1 MENELSRL
9 SSGIVG
15 LDDMIEGGFPM
26 PSVILVAGS
35 AGTGKTTFA
44 QKFLFDGARKGEQ
57 GIYFTTLSEPTEWM
71 LRFSSRYEFVTKDYF
86 GREIIYVDLGKE
98 LRETRPYE
106 FLSYIDERIS
116 EIQPQRIVIDPM
128 TVVGAT
134 DSNYRQFLYDMTNRL
149 KNWNTV
155 SVVTG
160 EVEPGLLY
168 PPEIA
173 YSVDGIILLRMEEEG
188 EIRRKYLEVLKM
200 RGTHHVTGRQSMDIT
215 ASQGIVVLK
224 SQF

>member
-1 MENELSRL
+1 MRDVRKEDEKMENELPRIT
-9 SSGIVG
+9 SGIVG
-15 LDDMIEGGFPM
+15 LDDMIEGGFPL
-26 PSVILVAGS
+26 PSVILVAGT

-71 LRFSSRYEFVTKDYF
+71 LRFATRFDFVSQEFF
-86 GREIIYVDLGKE
+86 GREIIYVDLGRE
-98 LRETRPYE
+98 LTQARPYE
-106 FLSYIDERIS
+106 FLSYLDERIR

-128 TVVGAT
+128 TVVGKT
-134 DSNYRQFLYDMTNRL
+134 DSSYRQFLYDMTNRL
-149 KNWNTV
+149 KNWKTV

-160 EVEPGLLY
+160 EVEPGMLY

-173 YSVDGIILLRMEEEG
+173 YSVDGIVLLRMEEEG

-200 RGTHHVTGRQSMDIT
+200 RGTNHITGRQSMDIT
-215 ASQGIVVLK
+215 TS
-224 SQF
+224 